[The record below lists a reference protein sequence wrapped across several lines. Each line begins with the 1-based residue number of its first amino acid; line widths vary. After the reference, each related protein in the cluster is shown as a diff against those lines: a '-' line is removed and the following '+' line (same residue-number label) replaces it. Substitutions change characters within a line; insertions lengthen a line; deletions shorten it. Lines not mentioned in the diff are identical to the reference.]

1 MQYTINQLRQEIFGK
16 VYEVYDV
23 FQNFFGEQFTDLQEV
38 PEDDLIISSLSNWD
52 VHPGDAEGTWELDNS
67 QFRSVKQQWSTL
79 RPVIMVWWPEVTVT
93 NENDRSVNIQDLY
106 SKIQITLEGR
116 IPYEIR
122 SFMLCRT
129 TFSEVQYISGY
140 QHSHLPSFRGIPGF
154 ETPCLGTGPINNT
167 ILELKNNCD
176 STEWMLFC
184 QELSMYV
191 TVESLKG
198 GPYIRMETLGSR
210 RLDISY
216 TGYSMPSKSNIDT
229 LVGQVYWTPTDKR
242 VYFANLYKDFIQYY
256 LEHGHLALNYKDGA
270 FMVGMTYFDFIVDIS
285 NVFIDYYNRHGN
297 REYIPRL
304 EEWHILNKVLA
315 ANNMF
320 YSSDFFEEHD
330 FSLFE
335 GSSMFTFKGE
345 MKHLHIIHED
355 HDHVEVTLLIDHNI
369 AMCILSNILK
379 VINYRY
385 RNEYNTKLGGSAS
398 PTYKTVC
405 YL

>member
-38 PEDDLIISSLSNWD
+38 PEDDLIISSLSNWN
-52 VHPGDAEGTWELDNS
+52 VHPGDAEGTWLLNGR
-67 QFRSVKQQWSTL
+67 QLTSVKQQWGTL
-79 RPVIMVWWPEVTVT
+79 KPVIMVWWPEVTIT
-93 NENDRSVNIQDLY
+93 NENDKSITIQDLY
-106 SKIQITLEGR
+106 AKIQITLEGR
-116 IPYEIR
+116 IPYEVR

-154 ETPCLGTGPINNT
+154 EDPCLGTGPINNT
-167 ILELKNNCD
+167 VLELKNNCD

-191 TVESLKG
+191 TVESLRG
-198 GPYIRMETLGSR
+198 GPYIRMETIGSKR
-210 RLDISY
+210 QSSDYTDFKLTSRSIREVIGSY
-216 TGYSMPSKSNIDT
+216 WIP
-229 LVGQVYWTPTDKR
+229 QDKR
-242 VYFANLYKDFIQYY
+242 EYFNGIYSDFIPYY

-270 FMVGMTYFDFIVDIS
+270 FMVGMTYFDFIIDIS

-297 REYIPRL
+297 REYIPNL
-304 EEWHILNKVLA
+304 ESWHILNKVLA
-315 ANNMF
+315 ANNRF
-320 YSSDFFEEHD
+320 YSPDFFEEHD

-345 MKHLHIIHED
+345 MKHLHIT
-355 HDHVEVTLLIDHNI
+355 HDSHHHVEVTLLMDPNV

-385 RNEYNTKLGGSAS
+385 RNEHSTKLGGSAS
-398 PTYKTVC
+398 TTYKTVY